1 MRKLLWPEA
10 CPTLPRSNYVAW
22 IISTYRIANY
32 ACPSACAWLV
42 HPLDNS
48 ERPHIETKTSF
59 SAFSDEKRGNLAAAI
74 GIVENLSPGSRV
86 ILFTK
91 ENYLRDGLHRA
102 KSWRA
107 NGWRKTKNRAV
118 ENVELWQRLLDV
130 IEKRH
135 LSVTVLSWS
144 STEYLGTRSKLL
156 KLARA
161 GLSPWSRRKP

>member
-1 MRKLLWPEA
+1 MKKILWPEA

-32 ACPSACAWLV
+32 TCPSACAWMV

-48 ERPHIETKTSF
+48 EQPLVEMRTSF

-74 GIVENLSPGSRV
+74 GVIENLFPYSRV
-86 ILFTK
+86 ILFSK
-91 ENYLRDGLHRA
+91 ENYLRDGIQRA
-102 KSWRA
+102 KRWRA
-107 NGWRKTKNRAV
+107 NGWRKTKNRPV
-118 ENVELWQRLLDV
+118 ENAELWQRLLDV

-135 LSVTVLSWS
+135 LSVTVLGWS
-144 STEYLGTRSKLL
+144 SVEYPGIRGRLL
-156 KLARA
+156 KLARG